1 LFIQTTS
8 AQKLRLVESFRK
20 FNPIVGQISSATN
33 LDIDRKNGGIFI
45 ADTFNN
51 RILRLRSDGSAA
63 NVFGDMGSNAGQF
76 MAPKDVAVDSQG
88 NFIVADT
95 MNNRIQKI
103 AADGTFLWE
112 YPMRCP
118 YGVVVTA
125 DDRIIAAQAE
135 APVEVEILTATG
147 ERVPAC
153 FGCNGGKST
162 LYVTDLANN
171 RVQKYTAD
179 GVYINGWGGKGSDVG
194 EFNHPWGIVVDSEDR
209 VWVTDM
215 DNHRVQVFTTE
226 GESIYNFKV
235 GGFRLPNEPRS
246 NLVLPYPKG
255 IAITPNNEILITM
268 AGVDLV
274 AKYVLQP

>member
-1 LFIQTTS
+1 LS
-8 AQKLRLVESFRK
+8 
-20 FNPIVGQISSATN
+20 
-33 LDIDRKNGGIFI
+33 
-45 ADTFNN
+45 
-51 RILRLRSDGSAA
+51 
-63 NVFGDMGSNAGQF
+63 
-76 MAPKDVAVDSQG
+76 
-88 NFIVADT
+88 
-95 MNNRIQKI
+95 
-103 AADGTFLWE
+103 
-112 YPMRCP
+112 Y
-118 YGVVVTA
+118 
-125 DDRIIAAQAE
+125 DRIIAAQAE

-162 LYVTDLANN
+162 LYSPHDLAVDRAGNVYVTDLANN